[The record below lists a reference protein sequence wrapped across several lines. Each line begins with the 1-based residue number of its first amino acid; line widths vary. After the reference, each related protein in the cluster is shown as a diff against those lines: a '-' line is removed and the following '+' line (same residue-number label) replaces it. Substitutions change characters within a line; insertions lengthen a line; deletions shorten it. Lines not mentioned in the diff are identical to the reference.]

1 MSYLLRH
8 TIIHSIDELDQLRDI
23 VQGADVEYTQL
34 APGRLRGTLVSLDLG
49 GLRYDFHQA
58 SLPLRGKGGGSREE
72 LSFELPEVP
81 TTINGCRLEPGHL
94 FVYPPVATYE
104 GQHCADY
111 RAHLLTIHP
120 QHLAAFAEQ
129 RGISIDVGSLH
140 AGSIRCPPAAAQ
152 RLSLLCQTV
161 SDGLKRGEIALD
173 DGAALRHLH
182 AAVLLSF
189 CEVLAGAQ
197 TREPG
202 RVAAS
207 YRQQCRVVRAAEEFL
222 AISGLDAP
230 SLSDLS
236 AATGLP
242 PRTLNFAF
250 HNALGMSPARYLR
263 ILRLLAVRRALRR
276 TPPDRASVTTIAMAH
291 GFWHLG
297 RFAQHYKEYFSEL
310 PSETL
315 GGVARR
321 RG

>member
-1 MSYLLRH
+1 MSDLLRH
-8 TIIHSIDELDQLRDI
+8 TVIHSIDELDQLRDI
-23 VQGADVEYTQL
+23 VRGADVEYTQL
-34 APGRLRGTLVSLDLG
+34 APGRLQGTLVSLDLG

-81 TTINGCRLEPGHL
+81 TTINGCRLERGHL

-111 RAHLLTIHP
+111 RAHVLTIHP
-120 QHLAAFAEQ
+120 DLLAAFAEQ
-129 RGISIDVGSLH
+129 RGMGIDVGSLRR

-152 RLSLLCQTV
+152 RLSVLCQTIP
-161 SDGLKRGEIALD
+161 DGLQRGEIALD
-173 DGAALRHLH
+173 DGAARRHLE
-182 AAVLLSF
+182 AAVLSSF
-189 CEVLAGAQ
+189 CQALAGAQ
-197 TREPG
+197 PREPG

-207 YRQQCRVVRAAEEFL
+207 HRQHCRVVRAAEEFL
-222 AISGLDAP
+222 AITGLDAP
-230 SLSDLS
+230 SLSDLC

-250 HNALGMSPARYLR
+250 QNALGMSPARYLR
-263 ILRLLAVRRALRR
+263 IRRLLAVRRALRR
-276 TPPDRASVTTIAMAH
+276 TPPDGASVTTIAMAH

-297 RFAQHYKEYFSEL
+297 RFAQHYREYFSEL

-315 GGVARR
+315 GGVASHR
-321 RG
+321 